1 MSESFDTSE
10 LFDIKGKTALI
21 TGGASGIGL
30 MASHALAAAGC
41 TVLLA
46 SRKGAVCE
54 GAAAAINKEVG
65 REAAYGFAVDLANE
79 DGVAAALSEVSKHTD
94 RLDILMNNAGATW
107 GAPMGEFPRSGWDK
121 IMNVNVTGVF
131 MLTQALLPLLE
142 AAANTQNPARIV
154 NVGSVV
160 GTRATGNNAYS
171 YAASKAAVH
180 HLTKVLS
187 NELAARHI
195 TVNAIAPGPFPS
207 RMMAFVTENEELA
220 ALARADVPLGRLGEA
235 SDIAGALQFLCS
247 RAGAYITGAI
257 LPIDGGISAKP

>member
-1 MSESFDTSE
+1 MSE
-10 LFDIKGKTALI
+10 LFDIAGKTVLV

-30 MASHALAAAGC
+30 MASQAFARAGC
-41 TVLLA
+41 KVLIA

-54 GAAAAINKEVG
+54 SAAAAINEELG
-65 REAAYGFAVDLANE
+65 RDCAFGFAADLASDE
-79 DGVAAALSEVSKHTD
+79 GIAAIVQTLSEHTEK
-94 RLDILMNNAGATW
+94 LDILMNNAGATW
-107 GAPMGEFPRSGWDK
+107 GAPMGEFPRSGFDK

-131 MLTQALLPLLE
+131 MLTQALLPMLE
-142 AAANTQNPARIV
+142 AAASAADPARIV

-160 GTRATGNNAYS
+160 GHRAVGNNAYS
-171 YAASKAAVH
+171 YTASKAAVH

-220 ALARADVPLGRLGEA
+220 ALARADVPLGRLGEP
-235 SDIAGALQFLCS
+235 DDVAGVLQFLCS
-247 RAGAYITGAI
+247 RAGAYINGAI
-257 LPIDGGISAKP
+257 IPLDGGMSAKP

>member
-1 MSESFDTSE
+1 MTD
-10 LFDIKGKTALI
+10 LFDISGKTALV

-30 MASHALAAAGC
+30 MASKALAAAGC
-41 TVLLA
+41 DVLIA

-65 REAAYGFAVDLANE
+65 REAVHGFAVDLASE
-79 DGVAAALSEVSKHTD
+79 EGVAAALAAVSARTD

-107 GAPMGEFPRSGWDK
+107 GAPIGEFPRAGWDK

-142 AAANTQNPARIV
+142 AAASGDNPARIV
-154 NVGSVV
+154 NVGSIV
-160 GTRATGNNAYS
+160 GSRPIGNNAYS

-180 HLTKVLS
+180 HLTKVLA

-220 ALARADVPLGRLGEA
+220 ALARADVPLGRLGEP

-247 RAGAYITGAI
+247 KAGAFVSGAI
-257 LPIDGGISAKP
+257 LPLDGGLSAKP

>member
-1 MSESFDTSE
+1 MSK
-10 LFDIKGKTALI
+10 LFDITGKNVLV

-30 MASHALAAAGC
+30 MASQGFAAAGC
-41 TVLLA
+41 TVMIA

-54 GAAAAINKEVG
+54 GAAASINKEMG
-65 REAAYGFAVDLANE
+65 REAAFGFAADLSTDA
-79 DGVAAALSEVSKHTD
+79 GIAAVVEAVSSRTGK
-94 RLDILMNNAGATW
+94 LDVLMNNAGATW
-107 GAPMGEFPRSGWDK
+107 GAAMGEFPRSGFDK

-142 AAANTQNPARIV
+142 ASAKAADPSRIV

-160 GTRATGNNAYS
+160 GTRAVGNNAYS

-220 ALARADVPLGRLGEA
+220 ALARADVPLGRLGEP
-235 SDIAGALQFLCS
+235 DDVTGVLQFLCS
-247 RAGAYITGAI
+247 RAGAYINGAI
-257 LPIDGGISAKP
+257 IPLDGGMSAKP